1 MNISFIIQLISE
13 FFPISSSLLLKSLN
27 MTQGEIFHI
36 FNGFLFLII
45 FSKEIFQLILFPIHN
60 FNKIVNYFFIIFPSV
75 IIGLLTTFNLLYV
88 DCTINY
94 QQELVINL
102 IMSFI
107 LLYSISFH
115 ENNYKINNSL
125 KDLNI
130 TDSIYLGL
138 FLSLNGIF
146 PGMSRLGTSL
156 IYLFFRG
163 YSLDKAY
170 EISLLTSIPIII
182 GKPLVLLIKTN
193 SLKIF
198 LYNFIQSNY
207 YFIIGSF
214 FISFIIYRII
224 LKLMCFQN
232 LKYIVYLR
240 ILYFSFILIQLLIM
254 NSL

>member
-115 ENNYKINNSL
+115 ENNYKINIFS
-125 KDLNI
+125 KLNI
-130 TDSIYLGL
+130 FS
-138 FLSLNGIF
+138 LSF
-146 PGMSRLGTSL
+146 
-156 IYLFFRG
+156 
-163 YSLDKAY
+163 
-170 EISLLTSIPIII
+170 
-182 GKPLVLLIKTN
+182 
-193 SLKIF
+193 
-198 LYNFIQSNY
+198 
-207 YFIIGSF
+207 
-214 FISFIIYRII
+214 
-224 LKLMCFQN
+224 
-232 LKYIVYLR
+232 
-240 ILYFSFILIQLLIM
+240 
-254 NSL
+254 